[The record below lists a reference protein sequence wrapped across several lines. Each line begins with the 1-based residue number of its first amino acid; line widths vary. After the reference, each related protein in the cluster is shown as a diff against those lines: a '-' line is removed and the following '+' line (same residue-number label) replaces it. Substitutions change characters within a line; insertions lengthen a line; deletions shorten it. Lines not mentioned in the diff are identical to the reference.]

1 MTERLKGKTALV
13 TGGGRGIGEA
23 ICRSFAAQGARVAV
37 ADIDREAA
45 DSTLRELPGD
55 APAEGLAL
63 EMDVASTASVRKGVE
78 RAINGF
84 GHLDILVNN
93 AGFVTYTTV
102 DDCSEEVWDRI
113 LAVNLKGTF
122 FCAQA
127 AAGHMKTRG
136 SGVIINMSS
145 LAAKNGGLAAGPPY
159 AAAKAGVLTLTIHL
173 ARALA
178 PHGVRVN
185 GIAPG
190 IIDTQMTRG
199 LSPDHA
205 DLAKTI
211 PLGEKGTPQDVA
223 HCAVFLASEEA
234 RHITG
239 EIIDVNG
246 GLFMD

>member
-1 MTERLKGKTALV
+1 MTDRLRAKTALV

-23 ICRSFAAQGARVAV
+23 ICRAFAAQGARVAV
-37 ADIDREAA
+37 ADIDPAAA
-45 DSTLRELPGD
+45 DATVGVLPGD
-55 APAEGLAL
+55 EGLAV
-63 EMDVASTASVRKGVE
+63 EMDVASTDSARKGVE
-78 RAINGF
+78 RAISCF

-127 AAGHMKTRG
+127 AAGHMKDRG
-136 SGVIINMSS
+136 SGTIINMSS

-159 AAAKAGVLTLTIHL
+159 AAAKAGILTLTITL

-178 PHGVRVN
+178 PHGIRVN

-205 DLAKTI
+205 ELARQI
-211 PLGEKGTPQDVA
+211 PLGEKGTPEDVA
-223 HCAVFLASEEA
+223 HCALFLASEEA

>member
-1 MTERLKGKTALV
+1 MTDRLKAKTALV

-23 ICRSFAAQGARVAV
+23 ICRAFAAQGARVAV
-37 ADIDREAA
+37 ADIDPAAA
-45 DSTLRELPGD
+45 DATVGDLPGD
-55 APAEGLAL
+55 EGLAV
-63 EMDVASTASVRKGVE
+63 EMDVASTDSVRKGVE
-78 RAINGF
+78 RAISCF

-93 AGFVTYTTV
+93 AGFVTYTTI

-127 AAGHMKTRG
+127 AAGHMKDRG
-136 SGVIINMSS
+136 SGTIINMSS

-159 AAAKAGVLTLTIHL
+159 AAAKAGVLTLTITL

-178 PHGVRVN
+178 PHGIRVN

-205 DLAKTI
+205 ELARQI
-211 PLGEKGTPQDVA
+211 PLGEKGTPEDVA
-223 HCAVFLASEEA
+223 HCALFLASEEA

>member
-1 MTERLKGKTALV
+1 MTDRLIAKTALI

-23 ICRSFAAQGARVAV
+23 ICRAFAGQGARVAV
-37 ADIDREAA
+37 ADIDPATA
-45 DSTLRELPGD
+45 DATLRDLPGD
-55 APAEGLAL
+55 EGLAV
-63 EMDVASTASVRKGVE
+63 EMNVASTESVRKGVE
-78 RAINGF
+78 RVINAF

-93 AGFVTYTTV
+93 AGVVSYTTV

-127 AAGHMKTRG
+127 AVGHMKARG
-136 SGVIINMSS
+136 SGTIINMSS

-159 AAAKAGVLTLTIHL
+159 AAAKAGVLTLTITL

-178 PHGVRVN
+178 PHGIRVN

-190 IIDTQMTRG
+190 VIDTQMTRG

-205 DLAKTI
+205 DLAKQI
-211 PLGEKGTPQDVA
+211 PLGEKGSPEDVA
-223 HCAVFLASEEA
+223 HCALFLASEEA

>member
-1 MTERLKGKTALV
+1 MSDRLNGKTALV
-13 TGGGRGIGEA
+13 TGGGRGIGAA
-23 ICRSFAAQGARVAV
+23 ICRSFAAEGARVAV
-37 ADIDREAA
+37 ADINGTEAA
-45 DSTLRELPGD
+45 ATLATLAGD
-55 APAEGLAL
+55 GIEID
-63 EMDVASTASVRKGVE
+63 MDVASPDSARRGVAQ
-78 RAINGF
+78 AIDYF

-93 AGFVTYTTV
+93 AGYVTYTTV
-102 DDCSEEVWDRI
+102 DDCSESDWDRI
-113 LAVNLKGTF
+113 VDINLKGTF

-127 AAGHMKTRG
+127 VIAHMKGRHT
-136 SGVIINMSS
+136 GVIINMSS

-159 AAAKAGVLTLTIHL
+159 AAAKAGVLTLTITL

-178 PHGVRVN
+178 SHGIRVN

-190 IIDTQMTRG
+190 IIDTQLTRD

-205 DLAKTI
+205 ELASQI
-211 PLGEKGTPQDVA
+211 PLGAKGEPEDVA

>member
-1 MTERLKGKTALV
+1 MTDRLRAKTALV

-23 ICRSFAAQGARVAV
+23 ICRAFAAQGARVAV
-37 ADIDREAA
+37 ADIDSVAA
-45 DSTLRELPGD
+45 DTTVGDLPGD
-55 APAEGLAL
+55 EGLAV
-63 EMDVASTASVRKGVE
+63 EMDVASTDSVRKGVE
-78 RAINGF
+78 RAISCF

-113 LAVNLKGTF
+113 FAVNLKGTF

-127 AAGHMKTRG
+127 AAGHMKDRG
-136 SGVIINMSS
+136 SGTIINMSS

-159 AAAKAGVLTLTIHL
+159 AAAKAGVLTLTITL

-178 PHGVRVN
+178 PHGIRVN

-205 DLAKTI
+205 ELARQI
-211 PLGEKGTPQDVA
+211 PLGEKGTPEDVA
-223 HCAVFLASEEA
+223 HCALFLASEEA

>member
-1 MTERLKGKTALV
+1 MTDRLKAKTALV
-13 TGGGRGIGEA
+13 TGGGQGIGEA
-23 ICRSFAAQGARVAV
+23 ICRAFAAQGARVAV
-37 ADIDREAA
+37 ADIDPAAA
-45 DSTLRELPGD
+45 DATVGVLPGD
-55 APAEGLAL
+55 EGLAV
-63 EMDVASTASVRKGVE
+63 EMDVASTDSVRKGVE
-78 RAINGF
+78 RAISYF

-93 AGFVTYTTV
+93 AGFVSYTTV

-113 LAVNLKGTF
+113 IAVNLKGTF

-127 AAGHMKTRG
+127 AAGHMKDRG
-136 SGVIINMSS
+136 SGTIINMSS

-159 AAAKAGVLTLTIHL
+159 AAAKAGILTLTITL

-178 PHGVRVN
+178 PHGIRVN

-205 DLAKTI
+205 ELARQI
-211 PLGEKGTPQDVA
+211 PLGEKGTPEDVA
-223 HCAVFLASEEA
+223 HCALFLASEEA